1 MNNLFGGL
9 ALNLPLMNVSTV
21 AIQQMVTGLI
31 QPYLP
36 IDISNLGAGTGPSIM
51 TYIQSLAISTAPG
64 HTLLI
69 QPQINLPLPFA
80 LDLSIPYLALDVNL
94 DGNVLGQLF
103 IADLIGSG
111 SGNVAI
117 SVGIGMIFRVPDPAI
132 PPTVAKIVSGLT
144 TGSSLDI
151 TAGISNLALG
161 VSPSDAINTLN
172 NLNLAVP
179 ISSIITGHIDV
190 DSIIQKVIAM
200 TSVTIA
206 PNAVSLKIGSLA
218 EMTIHEAAIA
228 VLPNNL
234 VTASINLDMFLGLPV
249 VANIGY
255 FGLQLSLDGA
265 NLAGIALNSGLN
277 YAGGRVQ
284 MQANTAISVGTGPEI
299 AGKVADL
306 VNAVIAHQAVH
317 SSIGVA
323 GIVIGHSSDDIIDA
337 LSQVSVSLPLGG
349 LIGAGASKEFFFSS
363 LKVSYLRLILIMD
376 RILTFS
382 S

>member
-144 TGSSLDI
+144 TGSSLDV

-179 ISSIITGHIDV
+179 ISSIIIGHIDV

-349 LIGAGASKEFFFSS
+349 LIGAGASKDFFS
-363 LKVSYLRLILIMD
+363 RP
-376 RILTFS
+376 
-382 S
+382 